1 MRIKVKDN
9 NKFAIIRNILIKYK
23 EELSKEKRINKFQI
37 YKKISKIF
45 IVQDVKLTRTLIK
58 RIIEKRLKN
67 IDYQNIRI

>member
-23 EELSKEKRINKFQI
+23 EELSKDKRINKFQI

-45 IVQDVKLTRTLIK
+45 IVQDIKLTRTLIK